1 MTELVYAIGD
11 FLRSTFTILEVAE
24 NGPNYLF
31 VALGFVGIVYWLFRQ
46 KKYTQED
53 RKAGRLI

>member
-11 FLRSTFTILEVAE
+11 FLRSTFTILEIAE
-24 NGPNYLF
+24 NGPNYAF
-31 VALGFVGIVYWLFRQ
+31 VALGLVGIIYWIMRQ
-46 KKYTQED
+46 KKYTEED